1 MLIQTQVHMWDSD
14 RRCLR
19 SEPSLWL
26 FSIRVL
32 WALSLQ
38 APLIPFCHLCL
49 LYGSPHVL
57 RSSTLGPPLS
67 KTLHTCLSCSS
78 PSPWPFPPP
87 SSQDYFC
94 LTSAPS
100 GFSFALPAFL
110 IPDLGE
116 GVDHLPSLLPCL
128 KPPEGCC
135 PRQTSVGHSQVPTL
149 HPGGLILNFHTSL
162 LYD

>member
-1 MLIQTQVHMWDSD
+1 MSLPFDYSPSGS
-14 RRCLR
+14 
-19 SEPSLWL
+19 SEPSVSRLL
-26 FSIRVL
+26 
-32 WALSLQ
+32 LSLS
-38 APLIPFCHLCL
+38 ATCL

-116 GVDHLPSLLPCL
+116 GVDNLPSLLPCW